1 MNPIYDSLVSIRNE
15 AFGFFDQVALFGS
28 ALYTSSPND
37 IDIVLVYSTARLA
50 RVNIEK
56 AKMERVLAYQFP
68 DYTLDFT
75 TLSKSELQQTDFLT
89 KVPHLKVKG

>member
-1 MNPIYDSLVSIRNE
+1 MNLILDTLLSIRNG
-15 AFGFFDQVALFGS
+15 AFGFFDQVVLFGS
-28 ALYTSSPND
+28 ALRTDVPND
-37 IDIVLVYSTARLA
+37 IDILLIYSVAHPA

-56 AKMERVLAYQFP
+56 AKVERILAYRLP

-89 KVPHLKVKG
+89 KVPHRKIKG